1 MRIVITCLM
10 ILTAVSDTGAAAQGS
25 GLSFLALGTNAEALA
40 RGGAGV
46 ASARG
51 ASATYWNPAGLASGE
66 TREISVSH
74 HAWIADIRTYALT
87 GAFSI
92 GEKTGLG
99 IFAVATSSGDL
110 EARQNPGESDG
121 FFDAQ
126 FVSVGAS
133 VARAMGPFRAGVS
146 VKFLSERIFTNSANG
161 YGFDLGVQTDLMN
174 GGIHLGASYSN
185 LGKMGKLNAEATELP
200 NIVRVGVEVFP
211 FQMVTAIDGASL
223 LSTSLIFEV
232 SRNYVTEE
240 TQLHVGIS
248 GEVLETLT
256 ARVGYLS
263 NDPLRKYSVGIG
275 LEITDLVFDYSVLP
289 FEDGFG
295 GPAHILTL
303 TYSW

>member
-1 MRIVITCLM
+1 
-10 ILTAVSDTGAAAQGS
+10 
-25 GLSFLALGTNAEALA
+25 
-40 RGGAGV
+40 
-46 ASARG
+46 
-51 ASATYWNPAGLASGE
+51 
-66 TREISVSH
+66 
-74 HAWIADIRTYALT
+74 
-87 GAFSI
+87 
-92 GEKTGLG
+92 
-99 IFAVATSSGDL
+99 
-110 EARQNPGESDG
+110 
-121 FFDAQ
+121 
-126 FVSVGAS
+126 
-133 VARAMGPFRAGVS
+133 
-146 VKFLSERIFTNSANG
+146 
-161 YGFDLGVQTDLMN
+161 
-174 GGIHLGASYSN
+174 
-185 LGKMGKLNAEATELP
+185 MGKLNAEATELP

-248 GEVLETLT
+248 GEVLETVT